1 MNKKGG
7 KHGLEQDP
15 SPKSVSLYILLS
27 SIGVEAFLCVSS
39 SCSSFVFFFCF
50 VLFCF
55 SRQSFSVALEPIP
68 ELALVE
74 VDQAGL
80 ELTEIQLSLPPKCW
94 D

>member
-39 SCSSFVFFFCF
+39 SCSSFVFFF

-55 SRQSFSVALEPIP
+55 SRQSFSVGFVPIRV
-68 ELALVE
+68 LALVE